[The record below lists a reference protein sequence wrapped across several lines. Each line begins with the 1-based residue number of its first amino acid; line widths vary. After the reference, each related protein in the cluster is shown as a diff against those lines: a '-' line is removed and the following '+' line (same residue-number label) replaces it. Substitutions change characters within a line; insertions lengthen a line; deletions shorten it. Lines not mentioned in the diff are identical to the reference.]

1 MWMYRLLY
9 ILKSTR
15 KNVQD
20 HGPTL
25 VLSVTAVGFTLL
37 LFATYVLFV
46 SNLQVMGTRMGDH
59 LQIIVYLGKDF
70 PEGDLP
76 ALTERLG
83 RMEEV
88 DAVVYC
94 SPEEALASLKE
105 SLGGTSVVLETL
117 SENPLP
123 ASFDVRLKAPYQDLA
138 AIRDLAARLEKEPGV
153 EQVEYGGGWIERFF
167 DFVRLLRWLGGSL
180 GLMLLAATVIV
191 ISSTLS
197 LGFYARKEEIE
208 ILRLVGASESYV
220 KLPFFWE
227 AMLQGTGGA
236 ALALIFLWGLYQV
249 FHMKVASVWSLF
261 AGWVRFEFLSPGAVI
276 GILLLGALVGG
287 LSCVVSFS
295 RFSPRP

>member
-1 MWMYRLLY
+1 MYRLLY
-9 ILKSTR
+9 ILKSAR

-25 VLSVTAVGFTLL
+25 ILSVTAVGFTLL
-37 LFATYVLFV
+37 LFATYVLVV
-46 SNLQVMGTRMGDH
+46 SNLQAMGKGMGDH
-59 LQIIVYLGKDF
+59 LQVIVYLGKDF
-70 PEGDLP
+70 PERDLP
-76 ALTERLG
+76 ALGRRLG
-83 RMEEV
+83 AMEEV
-88 DAVVYC
+88 DAAVYC

-105 SLGGTSVVLETL
+105 TLGGASGVLESL

-123 ASFDVRLKAPYQDLA
+123 ASFDLRLKAPYRDLA

-167 DFVRLLRWLGGSL
+167 GFVRVLRWLGGFL
-180 GLMLLAATVIV
+180 GVMLLVATVIV

-220 KLPFFWE
+220 KLPFFFE
-227 AMLQGTGGA
+227 AMLQGTGGGA
-236 ALALIFLWGLYQV
+236 MALAMLWVSYHLLQ
-249 FHMKVASVWSLF
+249 MKVAGAWSLF

-287 LSCVVSFS
+287 LSCMVSFS